1 MHGQIVAAMDE
12 MKLKLGLITVYLP
25 PLKKAKTKK

>member
-1 MHGQIVAAMDE
+1 MYGQIVVPMDE